1 MMWCLGMVMSVMF
14 RYGDDVVFR
23 YGDDVMFRYG
33 DECDV

>member
-23 YGDDVMFRYG
+23 YGD
-33 DECDV
+33 ECDV